1 MEERK
6 LYRALGL
13 DAGAGLDEIKKAYRL
28 LAKQYHP
35 DVTKDPA
42 TGEQFRKVVTAYKI
56 LSVRERKRKYVDFPV
71 NEASRRRH
79 HTATPQDIHSL
90 GKLVCEG
97 KVAEMRAFAAKR
109 LGFSGKK
116 SAYIYLKKALAD
128 SSEMVVIAAVEAI
141 GRLEVVQSAADLASL
156 FSRGTRRTKLEILES
171 VEKIGRRS
179 GFSQILVLGM
189 QSKDRDIR
197 SRALSVFARLGKEG
211 ATNEHAK

>member
-13 DAGAGLDEIKKAYRL
+13 DAGAGLEEIKKAYRV

-35 DVTKDPA
+35 DATMDPA
-42 TGEQFRKVVTAYKI
+42 TGEQFRKVAAAYKI
-56 LSVRERKRKYVDFPV
+56 LSLRERKRKYVDFPV
-71 NEASRRRH
+71 KEASKRRH
-79 HTATPQDIHSL
+79 TSTPQDVHSL

-116 SAYIYLKKALAD
+116 SAYPYLKKALFD
-128 SSEMVVIAAVEAI
+128 PSEMVIIAAVEAI
-141 GRLEVVQSAADLASL
+141 GRLEIVQSAPDLASL
-156 FSRGTRRTKLEILES
+156 FSRGNRRTKLEILDA
-171 VEKIGRRS
+171 VEKIGRRG

-189 QSKDRDIR
+189 QSADRGIR
-197 SRALSVFARLGKEG
+197 SRALSVFARIGKEG
-211 ATNEHAK
+211 ATNEKAE